1 MKFSPGDLNLI
12 PYLSHPTD
20 TYTCR
25 ITITSKMCEGPFPP
39 LVLLSP
45 HTLRVHLFGVK

>member
-1 MKFSPGDLNLI
+1 MKFSPGDLNSS

-20 TYTCR
+20 TYTSKV
-25 ITITSKMCEGPFPP
+25 TITSKMCGGPFPP
-39 LVLLSP
+39 LVLLSL